1 MTRTVVITGGN
12 SGIGL
17 EAAKALTARGAD
29 VVLACRDLERAR
41 KAAPGMTVR
50 ELDLTDLD
58 SVAIFAQETE
68 KVDVLL
74 CNAGIM
80 GGHFQV
86 TAQGFER
93 QMGTNHLGHAALVAR
108 LFPLLE
114 QSAGRVVTISSI
126 AARGG
131 SLGPSMTREDLVSP
145 VGYDPGKVYANTKQ
159 ANLLFAQELHR
170 RVGNRVASVAAH
182 PGVSW
187 TNLFIRQ
194 MQEAGKGYWV
204 PPLRILG
211 PIFFQSPKAGAAPT
225 LRALDEPS
233 GSFVGPKRL
242 NQYRG
247 PAELLDVY
255 TTGSDQATAA
265 RLWELTEQIIEIP
278 LPS

>member
-1 MTRTVVITGGN
+1 MITGGN

-17 EAAKALTARGAD
+17 EAAKALDVAGAN
-29 VVLACRDLERAR
+29 VLLACRDLARAS
-41 KAAPGMTVR
+41 KAAPGMAVR

-58 SVAIFAQETE
+58 SVAAFAAGTDQ
-68 KVDVLL
+68 VDTLI

-80 GGHFQV
+80 GGAMQV

-93 QMGTNHLGHAALVAR
+93 QMGTNHLGHAALVAH

-114 QSAGRVVTISSI
+114 QSSGRVVMISSI

-131 SLGPSMTREDLVSP
+131 NLGPQMTREDLVSP

-170 RVGNRVASVAAH
+170 RVGDRVASVAAH

-194 MQEAGKGYWV
+194 LQEAGKGYYV
-204 PPLRILG
+204 PPLRVLG
-211 PIFFQSPKAGAAPT
+211 PLFLQSPKAGATPT
-225 LRALDEPS
+225 LRAMKEPS
-233 GSFVGPKRL
+233 GSFVGPRRF

-255 TTGSDQATAA
+255 TTGSDPATAA
-265 RLWELTEQIIEIP
+265 KLWELTEQIIEIP